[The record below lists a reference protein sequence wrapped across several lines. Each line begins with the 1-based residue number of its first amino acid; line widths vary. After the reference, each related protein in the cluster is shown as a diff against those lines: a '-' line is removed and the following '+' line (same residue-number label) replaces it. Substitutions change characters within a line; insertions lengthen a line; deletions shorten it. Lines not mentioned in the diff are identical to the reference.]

1 MQYGHQMS
9 FSTLFG
15 EMGKSNLFPSIEE
28 FRQGLEQQKYEKEPF
43 VISSYNVEVFNMMD
57 KDDRDKYCKLMMK
70 LTPMAQN
77 SQCVVCKN
85 DLQLIQGSSWQRY
98 VEWFEYRLNNKQ
110 YSPTK
115 RVSNIPDS
123 ISDEQT
129 STDNG
134 LID

>member
-1 MQYGHQMS
+1 MQYGQQMS

-28 FRQGLEQQKYEKEPF
+28 FRQGLEQQRYEKEPF

-110 YSPTK
+110 YAPTK